1 MADMDSSI
9 DQRRKVFLL
18 RRILA
23 KKGRMLTQRALLS
36 CHEEKWKRIFGI
48 HFQIKGLRNFYEYW
62 EVLFSL
68 FLGISDMIC

>member
-1 MADMDSSI
+1 MADMDLSI

-36 CHEEKWKRIFGI
+36 CHEEKRKRIFGI
-48 HFQIKGLRNFYEYW
+48 YFQIKGLRNFYEYW